1 MYFLN
6 FWGSKKINPIEAN
19 RIKKAIFIL
28 HCSASG
34 YIPYINLL
42 IHTLTKTQHAPPLV
56 QSCFV
61 DPAKSAS
68 KINQFNIGGIYLI
81 IIKIIISVSKALKL
95 FEFKFLL
102 TLSKDLFPLYS
113 ILIKWSPNKPM
124 ISGEK

>member
-6 FWGSKKINPIEAN
+6 FWGSKKINPIEAK

-68 KINQFNIGGIYLI
+68 KINQFNISGIYLI
-81 IIKIIISVSKALKL
+81 KTKVIINVNIALKL
-95 FEFKFLL
+95 FEFKLL
-102 TLSKDLFPLYS
+102 LILSKNLF
-113 ILIKWSPNKPM
+113 ILF
-124 ISGEK
+124 